1 MDWVSLLI
9 ALCSG
14 TALGFV
20 LGLVPGLGGKTS
32 IILATPL
39 ALLWDGPEAGVFL
52 IALHSVI
59 HTSSS
64 IPAIAFGV
72 PVTSAD
78 LATVQ
83 DGFPLARAGRAS
95 EALGASLSA
104 SALGGVIGALAFLA
118 LIPFSRLLVTQFGPP
133 EFLAFACIGVSLV
146 ATISESGLRRG
157 LILCALGI
165 LISMIGIHPTTSEP
179 RFTFGLYD
187 LWQGVPVQVIVAG
200 MFVVPEMLTIMNR
213 PARLVELTSASY
225 KLSGVVQGM
234 LAALRFKLLIL
245 RSSLYGIL
253 IGILP
258 GVGSSVACWWS
269 YAYAARNVK
278 SDVPYGEGALP
289 GVIAPEAA
297 NNSKEGG
304 ALLPTL
310 LLGIPGSSVMAI
322 IMVALITVGVPI
334 GPQMASS
341 PELAYV
347 LGATI
352 IAANFLAVPLFF
364 GVIPFITRIS
374 LAQAQYVAII
384 AIAVALGTAI
394 SKTPVLTIYFL
405 LAVASLAGIA
415 LEQAR
420 WSRAPLLLGFVLG
433 SLVERSYYQTEQIW
447 GWSAFER
454 PLFLLIVVAGVF
466 GLLKTRKF
474 QHPGREA
481 TLDPPWMLFGLFAVF
496 MTVAIYAYLSH
507 AGGLP
512 FVLVISLGG
521 AVLTGAI
528 AFSRRAP
535 AAVAWPRSMD
545 GPIILLAGSLLLGL
559 PAGIAAYFL
568 RLLLARGITG
578 TKSAMISGLAFV
590 LVVMACV
597 WLGSFPSREALGLI
611 AWKLL
616 DY

>member
-1 MDWVSLLI
+1 MASRWR
-9 ALCSG
+9 G
-14 TALGFV
+14 
-20 LGLVPGLGGKTS
+20 
-32 IILATPL
+32 
-39 ALLWDGPEAGVFL
+39 
-52 IALHSVI
+52 
-59 HTSSS
+59 
-64 IPAIAFGV
+64 
-72 PVTSAD
+72 
-78 LATVQ
+78 
-83 DGFPLARAGRAS
+83 RAGPAKP
-95 EALGASLSA
+95 
-104 SALGGVIGALAFLA
+104 GGQPVRFCPGRPDWCFGFLA

-157 LILCALGI
+157 LILCALGM

-213 PARLVELTSASY
+213 PARLIELAKAPY
-225 KLSGVVQGM
+225 RLSGVVQGM
-234 LAALRFKLLIL
+234 LAALGYKLLIL

-334 GPQMASS
+334 GPQMATR
-341 PELAYV
+341 PELAYI
-347 LGATI
+347 LGTTI

-364 GVIPFITRIS
+364 TVIPFITRIS

-394 SKTPVLTIYFL
+394 GKTPVLTIYFL
-405 LAVASLAGIA
+405 LALASLAGIA
-415 LEQAR
+415 FEQAR

-447 GWSAFER
+447 GWAAFSR
-454 PLFLLIVVAGVF
+454 PLFLLIVAAGIF

-474 QHPGREA
+474 QQPGREA
-481 TLDPPWMLFGLFAVF
+481 TLDPSVDVVWLA
-496 MTVAIYAYLSH
+496 
-507 AGGLP
+507 
-512 FVLVISLGG
+512 
-521 AVLTGAI
+521 
-528 AFSRRAP
+528 RRFHF
-535 AAVAWPRSMD
+535 
-545 GPIILLAGSLLLGL
+545 IGSLCL
-559 PAGIAAYFL
+559 F
-568 RLLLARGITG
+568 
-578 TKSAMISGLAFV
+578 
-590 LVVMACV
+590 
-597 WLGSFPSREALGLI
+597 
-611 AWKLL
+611 
-616 DY
+616 